1 MHWKETSPSAS
12 QRFSSPPQSERSHY
26 SEELHEAQPRGYS
39 QDIPPMTE
47 SQKLDMWGPKFY
59 GEMVALQAKWKAKA
73 LDAGIGSA
81 TEANKVDGDRV
92 APGASI
98 ESETE
103 PDSDG
108 IAESNKVDGDAPVV
122 PDASIESETEP
133 DTDGVTRYVA
143 DALDKKAGEGVDGG
157 PRNPRSPDLEILAY
171 LRPSSP
177 VNGKRPHS
185 SLHSTRS
192 VDSKKSLKH
201 SLGNRKASR
210 KTTTNS
216 TTSTSIAELH
226 IHASGERCTVNV
238 NVGRKEKRQRTG

>member
-1 MHWKETSPSAS
+1 MK
-12 QRFSSPPQSERSHY
+12 RSHGATVCTLFY
-26 SEELHEAQPRGYS
+26 SKHSVLMLVSSA

-133 DTDGVTRYVA
+133 DTDSVTRYVAGAPDVTMNA

-171 LRPSSP
+171 LRPSSR
-177 VNGKRPHS
+177 KS
-185 SLHSTRS
+185 S
-192 VDSKKSLKH
+192 
-201 SLGNRKASR
+201 
-210 KTTTNS
+210 
-216 TTSTSIAELH
+216 I
-226 IHASGERCTVNV
+226 
-238 NVGRKEKRQRTG
+238 